1 VYVLPSLLSLVW
13 MFVCCAAVCGV
24 LAAAQALFQLSR
36 RPHGHGRAW
45 QGLPIL
51 LAVVGGL
58 VRVVFSVSVVGVIG
72 NNSGLLEERVVEM
85 PEGVDTML
93 GWIVDLV
100 RGAGN
105 IIPWPHEGVIR
116 CYSTYMAVL
125 ALAWAA
131 SAMLLLALAVV
142 DVFGILAVARG
153 VAGRK
158 GRALACST
166 LGLLEG
172 GTWMF
177 VQLVVCTLS
186 RAPAATYRAMLSA
199 RTTFSACDSQATDT
213 IGAMWVSLVAC
224 VGTLCCAGVLAGAVT
239 WRAPE
244 GAALVARLL
253 KWRRVPE
260 PSSIAGMGALA
271 MLLGVWV
278 DEADRAFGVHGVGHR
293 AVTYSK
299 AFGARAWGRA
309 FPPPPGLVFSYE
321 IVGIL
326 RSSARVTA
334 ATLMF
339 VPGGVILAKG
349 IEYAQVSPFFPVG
362 GDLGIVQME
371 RQAVRSRHQRQR
383 PRVPNPTT
391 IYE

>member
-1 VYVLPSLLSLVW
+1 
-13 MFVCCAAVCGV
+13 
-24 LAAAQALFQLSR
+24 
-36 RPHGHGRAW
+36 
-45 QGLPIL
+45 
-51 LAVVGGL
+51 
-58 VRVVFSVSVVGVIG
+58 
-72 NNSGLLEERVVEM
+72 
-85 PEGVDTML
+85 
-93 GWIVDLV
+93 
-100 RGAGN
+100 
-105 IIPWPHEGVIR
+105 VIR

-142 DVFGILAVARG
+142 DVFGIVAVARG

-158 GRALACST
+158 GRALACNT

-172 GTWMF
+172 GTWML
-177 VQLVVCTLS
+177 VQLLVCTLS
-186 RAPAATYRAMLSA
+186 RVPAATYRALFSA
-199 RTTFSACDSQATDT
+199 STTFSACDSKATDT
-213 IGAMWVSLVAC
+213 IGALWVVLVAG
-224 VGTLCCAGVLAGAVT
+224 VGTMCCAGVLAGAVT

-244 GAALVARLL
+244 GVELVARLL

-260 PSSIAGMGALA
+260 PSGFAGVGAMSI
-271 MLLGVWV
+271 LLGVWV
-278 DEADRAFGVHGVGHR
+278 DEADRAYGLHAVGHR

-309 FPPPPGLVFSYE
+309 FPPPPGLVFPYE
-321 IVGIL
+321 IVGSL
-326 RSSARVTA
+326 RSSARLTA
-334 ATLMF
+334 AALMF

-349 IEYAQVSPFFPVG
+349 IEYAQVAPFLPVG